1 MVTIKDLRVAYQ
13 RKQRGKKREDV
24 VVRNFSLN
32 LASGTSL
39 LLVGPSGCG
48 KTTLLRCLAGLQP
61 YTGTITIDGVDMQQ
75 LNRAQ
80 RARLVAYVPQENT
93 LFAHLSV
100 LENIVQPLV
109 VTRGYQRERATQ
121 IARETLAIL
130 GMEPFVTCWPD
141 QLSGGQKQRVAIARA
156 LSLQTPLILLD
167 EPTSALDGGNT
178 RLLVAFLRE
187 RCRQGTTVL
196 IATQDAYLQEL
207 LGDRIVQFDGAV

>member
-1 MVTIKDLRVAYQ
+1 MVTINNLRVAYQ
-13 RKQRGKKREDV
+13 RKQRENIVLG
-24 VVRNFSLN
+24 NFSLN
-32 LASGTSL
+32 LAGGTSTL
-39 LLVGPSGCG
+39 LIGPSGCG

-61 YTGTITIDGVDMQQ
+61 YTGTITIDGMDMHQ
-75 LNRAQ
+75 LNRTQ

-109 VTRGYQRERATQ
+109 VTRGYQREQAMQ
-121 IARETLAIL
+121 IAQEMLAIL

-156 LSLQTPLILLD
+156 LSLRTPLLLLD

-178 RLLVAFLRE
+178 RVLVDFLRQ

-207 LGDRIVQFDGAV
+207 LNDRVVRMDAAV